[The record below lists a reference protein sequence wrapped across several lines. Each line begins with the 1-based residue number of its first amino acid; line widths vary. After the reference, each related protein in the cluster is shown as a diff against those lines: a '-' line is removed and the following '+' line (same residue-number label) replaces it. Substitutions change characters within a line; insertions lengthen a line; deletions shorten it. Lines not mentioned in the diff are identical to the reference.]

1 MNSRTFETTGRVLT
15 AAVAALTALALS
27 TGAASAQQGTVT
39 GQVVDASNL
48 EPVVGAQVFFPEL
61 DQGTLTNEE
70 GRYRITGVP
79 AGSHEVRV
87 RLLGYRPASQ
97 NVTVEGGATA
107 TADFQLSVSAVSL
120 GEIVVT
126 QTGEQEAREL
136 GRAVSTIDASNEVE
150 RSSSQNVNDLIKG
163 RSTGTVVRSSS
174 GSVGTGSNF
183 QIRGNTTLTLGN
195 TPLIYIDGVRVS
207 NDQAGVG
214 GTGQFFTGGQQTS
227 RFNDLNPE
235 DIESIQ
241 VLKGPSAT
249 TLYGSEAASGVL
261 VIETK
266 QGSGSDA
273 RWTARADVGGNW
285 DSTDW
290 PTVAYDPTD
299 DVTIPVTFGAI
310 FGADAPEG
318 LENTLLPGVK
328 DTVYLMNLLEGKEA
342 GIAPPFRTGLEQN
355 YAGTVRGG
363 FADGDVNYYISSGYE
378 QLQGNLQGNRVDKW
392 NGRGNFQLSPSENVD
407 VSLSSGFTSNTTNL
421 PQNDN
426 NSFGVIGQALIGL
439 GFNAP
444 MDRQNFEGS
453 TVSRTC
459 PLNFELA
466 RSTLGLGDVSDLGPC
481 AQPFFGLDFDEAAL
495 TSTTDDTQRFTGS
508 GTLTAR
514 PWDFLTTRVTVGY
527 DELDTDNSQITPVV
541 PGLVSFDDGFNG
553 SIQRQKI
560 RESNLTLQTTSTAQF
575 DLSEEVSSETTAG
588 VQWFDEQSDGIFIF
602 CDDFPAGSP
611 ACDNSRDLL
620 KTGGEDFFTEER
632 TIGFFG
638 EQQFAWQNRLFL
650 TGGVRVDDNSAFGES
665 LEPEV
670 LPNASLSYVVSDEE
684 WFPEFFEQFKLRGA
698 WGQSAE
704 QPGTNAAFDLL
715 AANPTPF
722 QGQRLI
728 GVSPAQPGNPE
739 LAVAKVTEVEAG
751 LDMSILEGRVSGEFT
766 WYRQTTEDDVV
777 ARPLPPSSGFPGSQ
791 FSNVGELINTGVEMA
806 VNATAFSMADLTWDW
821 TAQVS
826 TNYNEITEL
835 ASPIDL
841 GFTQRHQ
848 EGRAFGA
855 YFSPGFFIE
864 EPGGPVQSTDGSV
877 FEIPGIPGFEGGQPT
892 PHVNASLS
900 STVTLFNHISIYTL
914 AELASGHHLDNNT
927 RNFVCGSA
935 VHRCADVFEVG
946 DDGQI
951 SDRARVQRVA
961 AGQGGELN
969 FVEEADYVKL
979 RTVSLRFDLPDDWT
993 QFFSG
998 RDVSLQLTG
1007 ENLAT
1012 FTGYSLDPELT
1023 VGGQTQSFFS
1033 DFLTLPPAKRV
1044 TASMRVSF

>member
-15 AAVAALTALALS
+15 AALAALTALALS
-27 TGAASAQQGTVT
+27 TGVASAQQGTVT

-48 EPVVGAQVFFPEL
+48 EPVVGAQVFFPDL

-79 AGSHEVRV
+79 AGQHEIRV

-97 NVTVEGGATA
+97 NVTVEGGATE
-107 TADFQLSVSAVSL
+107 TVDFQLSVSAVSL

-136 GRAVSTIDASNEVE
+136 GRAVTTIEAGTEVQ
-150 RSSSQNVNDLIKG
+150 RAKSQTMQDLIKG

-183 QIRGNTTLTLGN
+183 QIRGNTTLTLDN

-207 NDQAGVG
+207 NDNTGIG
-214 GTGQFFTGGQQTS
+214 GMGQFFTGGQAST
-227 RFNDLNPE
+227 RINDLNPE

-266 QGSGSDA
+266 QGSGTEA
-273 RWTARADVGGNW
+273 RWTARANVGGNW

-290 PTVAYDPTD
+290 PTVAYNPTD
-299 DVTIPVTFGAI
+299 DISVPLGPLA
-310 FGADAPEG
+310 
-318 LENTLLPGVK
+318 K
-328 DTVYLMNLLEGKEA
+328 DTTYLMNLLDGKDA
-342 GIAPPFRTGLEQN
+342 GIASPFRTGFEQN

-363 FADGDVNYYISSGYE
+363 FADGNVNYYASAGYE
-378 QLQGNLQGNRVDKW
+378 ELQGNLPGNRVDKW
-392 NGRGNFQLSPSENVD
+392 NSRANFQISPSEQVD
-407 VSLSSGFTSNTTNL
+407 VSVSTGFTSNTTHL

-439 GFNAP
+439 AFWTP
-444 MDRQNFEGS
+444 MDRTDPKTDGGE
-453 TVSRTC
+453 VVRTC
-459 PLNFELA
+459 PLAFELSRA
-466 RSTLGLGDVSDLGPC
+466 GFLGTPLGPTSASQC
-481 AQPFFGLDFDEAAL
+481 AAPFFGLNFDQAAL
-495 TSTTDDTQRFTGS
+495 TSTVDDTKRFTGS
-508 GTLTAR
+508 GTLTTR
-514 PWDFLTTRVTVGY
+514 PWDFLTTRLTVGFDEY
-527 DELDTDNSQITPVV
+527 DQDGTQITPDV
-541 PGLVSFDDGFNG
+541 PSLVGFSEAFEG
-553 SIQRQKI
+553 SIQQSKT
-560 RESNLTLQTTSTAQF
+560 RETNLTIQGTSTADF
-575 DLSEEVSSETTAG
+575 DLSDQFSSSTTAG
-588 VQWFDEQSDGIFIF
+588 VQWFDEQSDNIYIN
-602 CDDFPAGSP
+602 CQDFPAGSP
-611 ACDNSRDLL
+611 ACDNARDLL

-632 TIGFFG
+632 TIGLFG
-638 EQQFAWQNRLFL
+638 EQQFAWRNRLFL
-650 TGGVRVDDNSAFGES
+650 TGGVRIDNNSAFGED
-665 LEPEV
+665 LDAEV
-670 LPNASLSYVVSDEE
+670 LPNASLSYVLSDEG

-704 QPGTNAAFDLL
+704 QPGSNDAFTLL
-715 AANPTPF
+715 SASPTPF
-722 QGQRLI
+722 QGARQI
-728 GVSPAQPGNPE
+728 GIGPAQPGNSE

-751 LDMSILEGRVSGEFT
+751 VDMSILDGRLSGEFT
-766 WYRQTTEDDVV
+766 WYRQTTKDDVV
-777 ARPLPPSSGFPGSQ
+777 ARALPPSTGFPDAQ
-791 FSNVGELINTGVEMA
+791 FDNVGELINTGVEMA
-806 VNATAFSMADLTWDW
+806 VNATAFSTADLTWDW

-835 ASPIDL
+835 DNPIDL
-841 GFTQRHQ
+841 GFTQRHA

-855 YFSPGFFIE
+855 YFSPGFFVE

-892 PHVNASLS
+892 PHVNGSLS
-900 STVTLFNHISIYTL
+900 TTVTLFNHVTLYSL
-914 AELASGHHLDNNT
+914 AEMATGHHIDNNT

-935 VHRCADVFEVG
+935 VHRCADVFDVNAEG
-946 DDGQI
+946 EL
-951 SDRARVQRVA
+951 SDKSRVQRA
-961 AGQGGELN
+961 AADGGGELN

-979 RTVSLRFDLPDDWT
+979 RTVSVRFDLPDDWT
-993 QFFSG
+993 QFMSG
-998 RDVSLQLTG
+998 RDVSFQLTG

-1023 VGGQTQSFFS
+1023 VAGQTQAFFS

-1044 TASMRVSF
+1044 TASMQVSF